1 MTRPQE
7 RQRCPYGH
15 RLEAPNLVA
24 HAAAKG
30 YRECLACNRARGS
43 LRHRADRKDVFHLVA
58 DSRYEKIMKEQNNG

>member
-1 MTRPQE
+1 M
-7 RQRCPYGH
+7 
-15 RLEAPNLVA
+15 A